1 MPITLLLAPPPPDF
15 RPPDSPATKFVELE
29 LQQFVPDSSSNYV

>member
-1 MPITLLLAPPPPDF
+1 MPITLLRAPSLDF
-15 RPPDSPATKFVELE
+15 RPPDSPAAKFVELE